1 MCFYVRNVDLR
12 RGRRGLFKHRYGS
25 NPIMNPDVKVDSFPV
40 TENTETDTVS
50 IEAEESSPLNIPLGD
65 LLVDISRQFH
75 FLGET

>member
-1 MCFYVRNVDLR
+1 
-12 RGRRGLFKHRYGS
+12 
-25 NPIMNPDVKVDSFPV
+25 MNPDVKVDSFPV